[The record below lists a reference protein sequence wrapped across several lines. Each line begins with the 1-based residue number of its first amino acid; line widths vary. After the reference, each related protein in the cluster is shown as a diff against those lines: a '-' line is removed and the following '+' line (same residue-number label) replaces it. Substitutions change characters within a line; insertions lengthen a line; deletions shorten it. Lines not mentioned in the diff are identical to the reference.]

1 MFYKCLG
8 SLTKLISLT
17 KLSNCRAPFKQAS
30 LNGIT
35 PDYM

>member
-17 KLSNCRAPFKQAS
+17 PFKQAPFMGPIQTS
-30 LNGIT
+30 LAERDN
-35 PDYM
+35 P